1 MYGANP
7 SAMPHPP
14 DVEAG
19 GGLLDGLADWFVGW
33 AGTLAGYGSRAIVRK
48 GKGWACSEKATES
61 CLVQVGCDVLSSPLT
76 HSPTRRLSRS
86 SKVSTFPHS
95 AARFRL
101 PQRAVCLT
109 LRGLKIAMT
118 SERPRVVFL
127 FLFSYWPRV
136 LDELLPCKAQCRC

>member
-48 GKGWACSEKATES
+48 GKGWVCSEKATES

-76 HSPTRRLSRS
+76 HSLPNTAPFTLKQSFDIPTFRGSFSTSQTGGLSD
-86 SKVSTFPHS
+86 
-95 AARFRL
+95 
-101 PQRAVCLT
+101 
-109 LRGLKIAMT
+109 
-118 SERPRVVFL
+118 SEGAEN
-127 FLFSYWPRV
+127 SH
-136 LDELLPCKAQCRC
+136 D